1 MKKNESRLLY
11 VILAIAAV
19 IFGWFLFP
27 LFTQEPEV
35 QPQIVHKIVSIEEC
49 PSIKL
54 TQIGRLYLIE
64 SKINGQKGF
73 FLVDT
78 GAETSIINDD
88 FTDTLQI
95 HYLDSAVIPHPES
108 RIKMTDTVNV
118 KFDTL
123 IHVNSVFYSYSLKT
137 MSTELNK
144 IDTTRSIRL
153 FGLLGQDVLKE
164 KSAILNYQNDR
175 IYIVK

>member
-1 MKKNESRLLY
+1 MKESKWLFS
-11 VILAIAAV
+11 ILAIAFV
-19 IFGWFLFP
+19 VFGWFLFP
-27 LFTQEPEV
+27 FFTTQPEIK
-35 QPQIVHKIVSIEEC
+35 PEIVHKIVSIEDC

-54 TQIGRLYLIE
+54 IQIGRLYLIE

-88 FTDTLQI
+88 YADTLKI
-95 HYLDSAVIPHPES
+95 HYLDSAVIPHPDS
-108 RIKMTDTVNV
+108 RIKMTDSVTV

-123 IHVNSVFYSYSLKT
+123 IHINTLFYAYSLKM
-137 MSTELNK
+137 MSIELNK
-144 IDTTRSIRL
+144 VDTTRSIRL

-175 IYIVK
+175 IYLVK